1 MTKTWEQMNYFEK
14 TEYAKYG
21 CTVNEMQEV
30 AVQRILK
37 VGNPAFVII
46 DMLGSLRRML
56 EWEDPDPD
64 DVRQL
69 INRIEWVTYA
79 YCLDRV
85 EVEPAA
91 GRAKEVALNP

>member
-1 MTKTWEQMNYFEK
+1 MAKTWEQMNYFEK

-30 AVQRILK
+30 ATEKLLK
-37 VGNPAFVII
+37 VGAPGYVVV

-56 EWEDPDPD
+56 DWEDPDPD

-69 INRIEWVTYA
+69 INRIEWFTYA
-79 YCLDRV
+79 YCFDRV
-85 EVEPAA
+85 GAVHAS
-91 GRAKEVALNP
+91 